1 MVLTLLPTVQTPLG
15 SPRASQVRA
24 VLAKMDVPTHLPE
37 GRKRK
42 AVAQSLGKKINTVR
56 TACLSVKKGVSSDL
70 KSKPPEYRHE
80 NIIK

>member
-42 AVAQSLGKKINTVR
+42 AVAQSLGKKNKHSQDSMPFGKERGLLRPKIQATRVQ
-56 TACLSVKKGVSSDL
+56 T
-70 KSKPPEYRHE
+70 
-80 NIIK
+80 

>member
-1 MVLTLLPTVQTPLG
+1 MCPHTFLRDGRGKLLHNPWV
-15 SPRASQVRA
+15 
-24 VLAKMDVPTHLPE
+24 
-37 GRKRK
+37 
-42 AVAQSLGKKINTVR
+42 KKINTVR